1 MPDMSPKKY
10 PMPIQDADI
19 RKHNFEEVEL
29 GYTEDTAIKEAQRCL
44 GCKNAPCIKGCPVNI
59 DIPSFI
65 SSIKD
70 GDAMKA
76 YNTIT
81 KTSSL
86 PAICGRV
93 CPQEEQCEKHC
104 VRGIKSEPVAI
115 GRLERFAADFNYSNK
130 TNEVRQ
136 EILVNDK
143 NKKVA
148 IIGAGPA
155 GLSCAATIGAAGY
168 SVTIFE
174 SLHIAG
180 GVLTYGI
187 PEFRLPKKIVEA
199 EIKALEKLG
208 VEIKTNTVIGK
219 LKSLD
224 ELFENGFS
232 AVFIASG
239 AGLPNYM
246 NIPGEMLLGVYSAN
260 EILTRI
266 NLMKAYL
273 PNSQTPINKMKH
285 VAVIG
290 GGNVAMDAARSAL
303 RVGAEEVMIVYRRS
317 MDELPARKEEV
328 EHAIQEG
335 VKFVMLTN
343 PVSVIDDSN
352 GAAKYLRCV
361 KMELGEPDDSGRR
374 RPIEIKNSEFDIE
387 IDTVIMAIGTSP
399 NPLIK
404 DTTSDLAVNN
414 RGCFVVDAGM
424 KTSKNAVWA
433 GGDAVTGAAT
443 VISAMGAGKMAANEI
458 IEYLKN

>member
-1 MPDMSPKKY
+1 MPDMSYKKY

-29 GYTEDTAIKEAQRCL
+29 GYTEETAIKEANRCL
-44 GCKNAPCIKGCPVNI
+44 NCKNAPCIKGCPVNI

-76 YNTIT
+76 YNIIT

-115 GRLERFAADFNYSNK
+115 GRLERFAADFNFSHQKDAVK
-130 TNEVRQ
+130 TERTEQ
-136 EILVNDK
+136 CK

-155 GLSCAATIGAAGY
+155 GLSCAATLGSEGY
-168 SVTIFE
+168 NVTIFE
-174 SLHIAG
+174 SLHLAG
-180 GVLTYGI
+180 GVLSYGI

-208 VEIKTNTVIGK
+208 VEIQTNSVIGK

-224 ELFENGFS
+224 ELFEIGFS

-246 NIPGEMLLGVYSAN
+246 DIQGEMLLGVYSAN

-273 PNSQTPINKMKH
+273 PNSQTPINKMNK

-343 PVSVIDDSN
+343 PISVTDDGN
-352 GAAKYLRCV
+352 GAAKSLRCV

-404 DTTSDLAVNN
+404 DTTSDLTVNK
-414 RGCFVVDAGM
+414 RGCFVVDESM
-424 KTSKNAVWA
+424 KTSKTAVWA

-443 VISAMGAGKMAANEI
+443 VISAMGAGKMAAKEI
-458 IEYLKN
+458 IKYLEN